1 MASFYIPLTGLES
14 DSTALNTIAND
25 LANLNT
31 TGFKDQT
38 VNFSDLFYQQ
48 LGDEG
53 SGNLIQEG
61 SGVGV
66 ASIESQYTQGS
77 IVSTGNST
85 DVAINGN
92 GFFVLSGGRRRG
104 QHQCSAGW
112 DQYSCW
118 TGGATASNFNL
129 WHDGQSRR

>member
-38 VNFSDLFYQQ
+38 VNFSDLFYQEIGEADS
-48 LGDEG
+48 GD
-53 SGNLIQEG
+53 LIQQG
-61 SGVGV
+61 SGVDV
-66 ASIESQYTQGS
+66 AAIQSQFTQGS
-77 IVSTGNST
+77 IVSTGNAT

-92 GFFVLSGGRRRG
+92 GFFVLG
-104 QHQCSAGW
+104 QGAGDIYTRDGNLDRKSTRLNSSHNQRSRMPSSA
-112 DQYSCW
+112 
-118 TGGATASNFNL
+118 
-129 WHDGQSRR
+129 

>member
-1 MASFYIPLTGLES
+1 MGSFSIPLSGLDA

-31 TGFKDQT
+31 TGFKSQT
-38 VNFSDLFYQQ
+38 VNFSDLFYQEI
-48 LGDEG
+48 GESD

-66 ASIESQYTQGS
+66 AGIQSQYTQGS

-92 GFFVLSGGRRRG
+92 GFFVLG
-104 QHQCSAGW
+104 
-112 DQYSCW
+112 D
-118 TGGATASNFNL
+118 GASDLYTRDGNFAL
-129 WHDGQSRR
+129 TS